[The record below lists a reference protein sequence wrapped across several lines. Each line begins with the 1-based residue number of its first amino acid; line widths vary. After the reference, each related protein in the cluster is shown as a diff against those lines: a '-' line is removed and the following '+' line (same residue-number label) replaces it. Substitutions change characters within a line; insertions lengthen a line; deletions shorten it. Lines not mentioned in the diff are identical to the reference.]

1 MVPNMV
7 ITNNLNFDPLGKI
20 IGKSK
25 NHPSITC
32 INERMANSEIT
43 LYFSPKIRLVK

>member
-7 ITNNLNFDPLGKI
+7 ITNNLNFDPLEKI
-20 IGKSK
+20 IGKNK

-32 INERMANSEIT
+32 INKRMANPEIT
-43 LYFSPKIRLVK
+43 FTFHLKSDW